1 MIMINDKDTC
11 QWIIAT
17 DRMIIPLTLTL
28 EGMLTLDWDKP
39 GMAELGGLEDGVGIL
54 ESPAAAADTAPV
66 PVALELF
73 LVLRGGIA
81 PICTALRLYT

>member
-1 MIMINDKDTC
+1 
-11 QWIIAT
+11 
-17 DRMIIPLTLTL
+17 
-28 EGMLTLDWDKP
+28 
-39 GMAELGGLEDGVGIL
+39 MAELGGLEDGVGIL

>member
-1 MIMINDKDTC
+1 MKIELDLPMDYSMGSNDK
-11 QWIIAT
+11 
-17 DRMIIPLTLTL
+17 IIPLTLTL

-81 PICTALRLYT
+81 PICTALRLNT

>member
-1 MIMINDKDTC
+1 
-11 QWIIAT
+11 
-17 DRMIIPLTLTL
+17 
-28 EGMLTLDWDKP
+28 MLTLDWDKP
-39 GMAELGGLEDGVGIL
+39 GMPELGGLEDGVGIL

>member
-1 MIMINDKDTC
+1 MRKWLIDLPTDSS
-11 QWIIAT
+11 

>member
-1 MIMINDKDTC
+1 MKVDTC
-11 QWIIAT
+11 PCITAS

-39 GMAELGGLEDGVGIL
+39 GTAELGGLEDGVGIL

>member
-1 MIMINDKDTC
+1 
-11 QWIIAT
+11 
-17 DRMIIPLTLTL
+17 MIIPLTLTL

>member
-1 MIMINDKDTC
+1 MKIELDLPMDYSMGSNDK
-11 QWIIAT
+11 
-17 DRMIIPLTLTL
+17 IIPLTLTL

-81 PICTALRLYT
+81 PICTALRPYT

>member
-1 MIMINDKDTC
+1 MRKWLIDLPRIVSS
-11 QWIIAT
+11 
-17 DRMIIPLTLTL
+17 DRLIIPLTLTL

-39 GMAELGGLEDGVGIL
+39 GTAELGGLEDGVGIL

>member
-1 MIMINDKDTC
+1 
-11 QWIIAT
+11 
-17 DRMIIPLTLTL
+17 MIIPLTLAL

-81 PICTALRLYT
+81 PICTAFRLST